1 MKLGEVGFGK
11 VSLDELR
18 LGEVGLGL
26 VKLDDEGSLVRL
38 GEVNLG

>member
-26 VKLDDEGSLVRL
+26 VKLDDEGRRF

>member
-11 VSLDELR
+11 VSLDEST

-26 VKLDDEGSLVRL
+26 VKLNDEGRRF
-38 GEVNLG
+38 GEVR